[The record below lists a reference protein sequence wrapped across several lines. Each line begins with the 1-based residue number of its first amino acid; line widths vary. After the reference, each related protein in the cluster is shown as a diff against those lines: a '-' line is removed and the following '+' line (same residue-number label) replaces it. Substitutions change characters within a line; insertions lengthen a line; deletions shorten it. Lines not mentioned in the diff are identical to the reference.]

1 MSARAKRFLAVV
13 AAIAATSVSALSL
26 ASNAEAAPC
35 GSRAGV
41 TIVVEYGV
49 PVGTSVG
56 CATGDPTT
64 GLEALKSS
72 GHRYT
77 FVPRQPGFLCTIDA
91 SPDPCNNGP
100 ANAYWSYWHAQ
111 PGGSWSYGSIGA
123 GSYDPPSGS
132 VEGWA
137 FGSGK
142 PPRSR
147 PPVGGTSGN
156 TSSGSAA
163 SGTGTTSSATAADG
177 LTPASASRNLAPDGR
192 GGLGGLVGGV
202 GLIVLLGS
210 LAGYLARRR
219 SHVGK
224 VSAHDQDAP

>member
-1 MSARAKRFLAVV
+1 MSMRARRFLTLV

-41 TIVVEYGV
+41 TVVVEYGD
-49 PVGTSVG
+49 PLGASVG
-56 CATGDPTT
+56 CATDDPTT
-64 GLEALKSS
+64 GLEALKSA

-77 FVPRQPGFLCTIDA
+77 FVPRQPGFVCTIDA
-91 SPDPCNNGP
+91 RPNPCNNGP

-147 PPVGGTSGN
+147 PPVVGTSGN
-156 TSSGSAA
+156 ATSGSAA
-163 SGTGTTSSATAADG
+163 SATGATPSATADARTS
-177 LTPASASRNLAPDGR
+177 TPATRNLPPDAR
-192 GGLGGLVGGV
+192 GGLGGLVAGV
-202 GLIVLLGS
+202 GLIVLLGG
-210 LAGYLARRR
+210 LAAYLARRR
-219 SHVGK
+219 PQAGR
-224 VSAHDQDAP
+224 

>member
-1 MSARAKRFLAVV
+1 MPAKRFPALV
-13 AAIAATSVSALSL
+13 AAMAATGVSALSL
-26 ASNAEAAPC
+26 ASNAQAAPC
-35 GSRAGV
+35 GTRAGV
-41 TIVVEYGV
+41 TIVVQYAD
-49 PVGTSVG
+49 PLGTSVG
-56 CATGDPTT
+56 CATGDPAT
-64 GLEALKSS
+64 GLDALKSA

-91 SPDPCNNGP
+91 RPDPCNNGP

-137 FGSGK
+137 FGSGE

-147 PPVGGTSGN
+147 PPVAGTSRN

-163 SGTGTTSSATAADG
+163 SETGSTSSATARARTSTSATG
-177 LTPASASRNLAPDGR
+177 NLTPQRR

-202 GLIVLLGS
+202 GLIVVLGG

-219 SHVGK
+219 PRAG
-224 VSAHDQDAP
+224 D

>member
-1 MSARAKRFLAVV
+1 MSVRAKRFLALV
-13 AAIAATSVSALSL
+13 AAIAATSASALSL
-26 ASNAEAAPC
+26 APNAQAAPC
-35 GSRAGV
+35 GSHAGV
-41 TIVVEYGV
+41 TIIVEDGD
-49 PVGTSVG
+49 SVG
-56 CATGDPTT
+56 ISVRCATGDPAT

-77 FVPRQPGFLCTIDA
+77 FVPRQPGFVCTIDA
-91 SPDPCNNGP
+91 RPDPCNNGP
-100 ANAYWSYWHAQ
+100 ATAYWSYWHAQ
-111 PGGSWSYGSIGA
+111 PGGSWSYGSTGA

-132 VEGWA
+132 IEGWS

-147 PPVGGTSGN
+147 PPVAGTSGN

-163 SGTGTTSSATAADG
+163 SGTGTTSSATAAAG
-177 LTPASASRNLAPDGR
+177 RTSASASRHLPPDGR

-202 GLIVLLGS
+202 GLIVLLGA

-224 VSAHDQDAP
+224 VSAEEQDAP

>member
-1 MSARAKRFLAVV
+1 MSMRAKRVPALV

-35 GSRAGV
+35 GTRAGV
-41 TIVVEYGV
+41 TVVVEYGD
-49 PVGTSVG
+49 PSGTSVG
-56 CATGDPTT
+56 CANGDPTT
-64 GLEALKSS
+64 GLEALKSA
-72 GHRYT
+72 GHRYS

-91 SPDPCNNGP
+91 RPDPCNNGP

-147 PPVGGTSGN
+147 PPVVGTTGN
-156 TSSGSAA
+156 ATSGSAA
-163 SGTGTTSSATAADG
+163 SGIGATPSGTADARTSAPAT
-177 LTPASASRNLAPDGR
+177 RNLAKDGS
-192 GGLGGLVGGV
+192 GGLGGLAGGV
-202 GLIVLLGS
+202 GLIVLLGG
-210 LAGYLARRR
+210 LAAYLARRR
-219 SHVGK
+219 PQ
-224 VSAHDQDAP
+224 ADR

>member
-1 MSARAKRFLAVV
+1 MSTRAKRFSSLV
-13 AAIAATSVSALSL
+13 AAIAAASLSALSL

-35 GSRAGV
+35 GSRSGV
-41 TIVVEYGV
+41 TVVVEYAD
-49 PVGTSVG
+49 PLGTSVG
-56 CATGDPTT
+56 CATGDPAT
-64 GLEALKSS
+64 GLEALKSA

-91 SPDPCNNGP
+91 RPDPCNNGP

-147 PPVGGTSGN
+147 PQVVGTSGN
-156 TSSGSAA
+156 ATSGSAA
-163 SGTGTTSSATAADG
+163 SGLGATPSATADAR
-177 LTPASASRNLAPDGR
+177 TSASANRNLPPKGS

-202 GLIVLLGS
+202 GLIVLLGG
-210 LAGYLARRR
+210 LAAYLARRR
-219 SHVGK
+219 PQ
-224 VSAHDQDAP
+224 ADR